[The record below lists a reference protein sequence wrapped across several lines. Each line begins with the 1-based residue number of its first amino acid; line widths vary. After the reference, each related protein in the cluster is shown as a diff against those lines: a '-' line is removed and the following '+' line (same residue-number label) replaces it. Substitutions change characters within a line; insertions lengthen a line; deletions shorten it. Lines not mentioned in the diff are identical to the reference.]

1 MKTIAEVMNREF
13 ITVKEDTSLEE
24 ILVLMKEKGIGK
36 LPVLKDEK
44 VVGIIRRDDLLV
56 KQGIAPEPPILAIWD
71 LMLTLSNDKSFQ
83 EKYKKIVAIKASE
96 IMDKEVF
103 KISVNDNLSETITDM
118 LENNRGLFISYRKRE
133 IGRNND
139 KNRFSKRNILNN

>member
-44 VVGIIRRDDLLV
+44 IVGIIRRDDLLV

-71 LMLTLSNDKSFQ
+71 LMLTLSNVKSFQ

-103 KISVNDNLSETITDM
+103 KISINDNLSEVITDM
-118 LENNRGLFISYRKRE
+118 LENNKDCLLVIEK
-133 IGRNND
+133 D
-139 KNRFSKRNILNN
+139 KLVGIMTKTDLVKGTF

>member
-103 KISVNDNLSETITDM
+103 KISINDNLSEVITDM
-118 LENNRGLFISYRKRE
+118 LENNKHCLLVIEKDNLV
-133 IGRNND
+133 GRMT
-139 KNRFSKRNILNN
+139 

>member
-44 VVGIIRRDDLLV
+44 IVGIIRRDDLLV

-103 KISVNDNLSETITDM
+103 KISINDNLSEVITDM
-118 LENNRGLFISYRKRE
+118 LANNKDCLLVIEK
-133 IGRNND
+133 D
-139 KNRFSKRNILNN
+139 KLVGIMTKTDLVKGTF

>member
-1 MKTIAEVMNREF
+1 MKTIAEVMNRKF

-44 VVGIIRRDDLLV
+44 IVGIIRRDDLLV

-103 KISVNDNLSETITDM
+103 KISINDNLSEIITDM
-118 LENNRGLFISYRKRE
+118 LENNKDCLLVIEK
-133 IGRNND
+133 D
-139 KNRFSKRNILNN
+139 KLVGIMTKTDLVKGTF

>member
-56 KQGIAPEPPILAIWD
+56 KQGIDPELPILAIWD

-118 LENNRGLFISYRKRE
+118 LENNRDCLLVIEK
-133 IGRNND
+133 D
-139 KNRFSKRNILNN
+139 KLVGIMTKTDLVKGTF

>member
-44 VVGIIRRDDLLV
+44 IVGIIRRDDLLV

-96 IMDKEVF
+96 IMDKEIF
-103 KISVNDNLSETITDM
+103 KVSVTDNLSEVITNM
-118 LENNRGLFISYRKRE
+118 LENNKDCLLVMDDTKLVGIITKTDLVKGTF
-133 IGRNND
+133 
-139 KNRFSKRNILNN
+139 

>member
-44 VVGIIRRDDLLV
+44 IVGIIRRDDLLV

-71 LMLTLSNDKSFQ
+71 LMLTLSNDKSLQ

-103 KISVNDNLSETITDM
+103 KISINDNLSEVITDM
-118 LENNRGLFISYRKRE
+118 LENNKDCLLVIEK
-133 IGRNND
+133 D
-139 KNRFSKRNILNN
+139 KLVGIMTKTDLVKGTF

>member
-44 VVGIIRRDDLLV
+44 IVGIIRRDDLLV

-71 LMLTLSNDKSFQ
+71 LMLTLSNDKSSQ

-103 KISVNDNLSETITDM
+103 KISINDNLSEVITDM
-118 LENNRGLFISYRKRE
+118 LENNKDCLLVIEK
-133 IGRNND
+133 D
-139 KNRFSKRNILNN
+139 KLVGIMTKTDLVKGTF

>member
-1 MKTIAEVMNREF
+1 MKTIAEVMNKEF

-71 LMLTLSNDKSFQ
+71 LLLTLSYAKSFQ

-118 LENNRGLFISYRKRE
+118 LENNRDCLLVIEKEKLVGIMTKTDLVKGTF
-133 IGRNND
+133 
-139 KNRFSKRNILNN
+139 

>member
-1 MKTIAEVMNREF
+1 MKTIAEVMNREI

-83 EKYKKIVAIKASE
+83 KK
-96 IMDKEVF
+96 
-103 KISVNDNLSETITDM
+103 
-118 LENNRGLFISYRKRE
+118 
-133 IGRNND
+133 
-139 KNRFSKRNILNN
+139 

>member
-1 MKTIAEVMNREF
+1 MKTIAEVMNRES

-24 ILVLMKEKGIGK
+24 IMVLMKEKGIGK

-44 VVGIIRRDDLLV
+44 IVGIIRRDDLLV

-103 KISVNDNLSETITDM
+103 KISINDNLSEVITDM
-118 LENNRGLFISYRKRE
+118 LENNKDCLLVIEK
-133 IGRNND
+133 D
-139 KNRFSKRNILNN
+139 KLVGIMTKTDLVKGTF

>member
-24 ILVLMKEKGIGK
+24 ILVLMKVKGIGK

-44 VVGIIRRDDLLV
+44 VVGRIRRDDLLV

-103 KISVNDNLSETITDM
+103 KISINDNLSEVITDM
-118 LENNRGLFISYRKRE
+118 LENNKDCLLVIEK
-133 IGRNND
+133 D
-139 KNRFSKRNILNN
+139 KLVGIMTKTDLVKGTF

>member
-44 VVGIIRRDDLLV
+44 
-56 KQGIAPEPPILAIWD
+56 
-71 LMLTLSNDKSFQ
+71 
-83 EKYKKIVAIKASE
+83 
-96 IMDKEVF
+96 
-103 KISVNDNLSETITDM
+103 IT
-118 LENNRGLFISYRKRE
+118 
-133 IGRNND
+133 
-139 KNRFSKRNILNN
+139 

>member
-44 VVGIIRRDDLLV
+44 IVGIIRRDDLLV

-103 KISVNDNLSETITDM
+103 KISINDNLSEVITDM
-118 LENNRGLFISYRKRE
+118 LENNKDCLLVIEK
-133 IGRNND
+133 D
-139 KNRFSKRNILNN
+139 KLVGIMTKKDLVKGTF

>member
-71 LMLTLSNDKSFQ
+71 LMLTLSNDKLFK

-103 KISVNDNLSETITDM
+103 KISINDNLSEVITDM
-118 LENNRGLFISYRKRE
+118 LENNKDCLLVIEK
-133 IGRNND
+133 D
-139 KNRFSKRNILNN
+139 KLVGIMTKTDLVKGTF

>member
-44 VVGIIRRDDLLV
+44 
-56 KQGIAPEPPILAIWD
+56 ILAIWD

-118 LENNRGLFISYRKRE
+118 LENNRDCLLVIEKEKLVGIMTKTDLVKGTF
-133 IGRNND
+133 
-139 KNRFSKRNILNN
+139 

>member
-103 KISVNDNLSETITDM
+103 KISVNDNLSEAITDM
-118 LENNRGLFISYRKRE
+118 LENNRGLFIGYRKRE
-133 IGRNND
+133 ISRNND
-139 KNRFSKRNILNN
+139 KNRFSKRNILKN